1 MAPMSA
7 ARQADASTSATTTI
21 DFGEGR
27 PDTPLL
33 PAALLREAA
42 GEAFAD
48 AQARRLNY
56 GLERGGER
64 FRAALAEF
72 LTRQMGSPTSVER
85 LFVSGGASV
94 ALDLLCTRLTRPGD
108 TVLVVEPTYHLALR
122 TLRDHGLRVVGV
134 PSEGDEVDLDLLEA
148 LLVRDRPVFLYLVPS
163 FANPSGRSL
172 AAGASRALLER
183 CADHGTLVIA
193 DDVYALLP
201 FDGAPRRFGDAEAN
215 LLTLGSCSKI
225 LAPALRLGW
234 IEGAPERLDRF
245 EASGL
250 VQSGGGMAPL
260 AESLVVPLLE
270 SHALDRHLDGLRH
283 ALRRRAEALGSALA
297 QELPDAVF
305 TMPAGGY
312 FVWLRLPGVDSDELA
327 VVGGEVGVAFVPG
340 RRFGIDG
347 DYREHL
353 RLAFSRYEAS
363 ALIEGAARLAQAVQ
377 SRHRARHRT

>member
-134 PSEGDEVDLDLLEA
+134 PSEGDEVDLYLL
-148 LLVRDRPVFLYLVPS
+148 
-163 FANPSGRSL
+163 
-172 AAGASRALLER
+172 
-183 CADHGTLVIA
+183 
-193 DDVYALLP
+193 
-201 FDGAPRRFGDAEAN
+201 
-215 LLTLGSCSKI
+215 
-225 LAPALRLGW
+225 
-234 IEGAPERLDRF
+234 
-245 EASGL
+245 
-250 VQSGGGMAPL
+250 
-260 AESLVVPLLE
+260 
-270 SHALDRHLDGLRH
+270 
-283 ALRRRAEALGSALA
+283 
-297 QELPDAVF
+297 
-305 TMPAGGY
+305 
-312 FVWLRLPGVDSDELA
+312 
-327 VVGGEVGVAFVPG
+327 
-340 RRFGIDG
+340 
-347 DYREHL
+347 
-353 RLAFSRYEAS
+353 
-363 ALIEGAARLAQAVQ
+363 
-377 SRHRARHRT
+377 